1 MNPYLNQFNQLN
13 FDHITK
19 HPNILIAAAF
29 WDEERFQ
36 AACLCYKYM
45 RAIDDLVD
53 CHKPVHVLISE
64 SDKKLFTHTVK
75 NWVDLAREA
84 KNSQVPE
91 EELLQTIRKFHIP
104 MWPLEAFAQSMIYDI
119 NHNGFASI
127 ADFIHYSQGASVAP
141 ASIFMHLCG
150 VTKQNGKYLPPAFD
164 VKAVATPCAIFSY
177 LVHIIRDFQKD
188 QQENLNYFAE
198 EVIVKNGLTTA
209 ALRQI
214 ADGGEIPQGF
224 REMIREYYNLA
235 EEYRQKTAAIIQ
247 KIGPTLEPPYRLSL
261 QIIFNLYL
269 LVFEK
274 IDVENGRFTA
284 RELTPTPE
292 ETKQRVYE
300 TILNFKN

>member
-1 MNPYLNQFNQLN
+1 
-13 FDHITK
+13 
-19 HPNILIAAAF
+19 
-29 WDEERFQ
+29 
-36 AACLCYKYM
+36 
-45 RAIDDLVD
+45 
-53 CHKPVHVLISE
+53 
-64 SDKKLFTHTVK
+64 
-75 NWVDLAREA
+75 
-84 KNSQVPE
+84 
-91 EELLQTIRKFHIP
+91 
-104 MWPLEAFAQSMIYDI
+104 
-119 NHNGFASI
+119 
-127 ADFIHYSQGASVAP
+127 
-141 ASIFMHLCG
+141 
-150 VTKQNGKYLPPAFD
+150 

-247 KIGPTLEPPYRLSL
+247 KIGPTLAPPYRLSL